1 MNRLT
6 RIPRVVTALACLLAP
21 IAAQALEIQPYSAD
35 ALAAAQSA
43 GKPVAV
49 HFHAPW
55 CPTCRAQAKVFDGLK
70 PDASL
75 PLPLLVAD
83 YDSERALR
91 QKLGVRTQ
99 STLIVW
105 RGAKETARLAG
116 ETDADRLRAALRS
129 AVSPAQ

>member
-1 MNRLT
+1 MTRLT
-6 RIPRVVTALACLLAP
+6 PRPRLVTALACLLAP
-21 IAAQALEIQPYSAD
+21 LAAHALEIQPYSAA

-55 CPTCRAQAKVFDGLK
+55 CPTCRAQAKVFDGFRQ
-70 PDASL
+70 DAGL

-105 RGAKETARLAG
+105 RGTQETARLAG

-129 AVSPAQ
+129 ATTVAQ

>member
-1 MNRLT
+1 MNRLAPS
-6 RIPRVVTALACLLAP
+6 PRLVTALACLLAP
-21 IAAQALEIQPYSAD
+21 LAAHALEIQPYSAQ

-55 CPTCRAQAKVFDGLK
+55 CPTCRAQAKVFDGFRQ
-70 PDASL
+70 DASL

-91 QKLGVRTQ
+91 QQLGVRTQ

-105 RGAKETARLAG
+105 RGTQETARLAG
-116 ETDADRLRAALRS
+116 ETDPDRLRAALHS
-129 AVSPAQ
+129 ATAAAQ

>member
-1 MNRLT
+1 MTRLT
-6 RIPRVVTALACLLAP
+6 RIPRLVTALACLLAP
-21 IAAQALEIQPYSAD
+21 LAAHALEIQPYSAE

-55 CPTCRAQAKVFDGLK
+55 CPTCRAQAKVFDGFRQ
-70 PDASL
+70 DASL

-91 QKLGVRTQ
+91 QKLSVRTQ

-105 RGAKETARLAG
+105 RGTQETARLAG
-116 ETDADRLRAALRS
+116 ETDPDRLRTALRS
-129 AVSPAQ
+129 ATAAAQ

>member
-1 MNRLT
+1 MNQTIDLILSHRSI
-6 RIPRVVTALACLLAP
+6 RQFTAEP
-21 IAAQALEIQPYSAD
+21 IAPQQLD
-35 ALAAAQSA
+35 AILAAAQSA

-116 ETDADRLRAALRS
+116 ETDPDRLRAALRS
-129 AVSPAQ
+129 AISPAQ

>member
-6 RIPRVVTALACLLAP
+6 PTPRLVTALACLLAP
-21 IAAQALEIQPYSAD
+21 LAAHALDVQPYSAE

-43 GKPVAV
+43 GKPVAL

-55 CPTCRAQAKVFDGLK
+55 CPTCRAQAKVFDSLK

-105 RGAKETARLAG
+105 RGTAETARLAG

-129 AVSPAQ
+129 ALSPAK